1 MDKVISDFIDSINF
15 GEPKTF
21 RNMTVIPLLTQA
33 DHVPEFLTL
42 KRALGA
48 RLLVVTEVSASG
60 SVPELLA
67 KNSADV
73 PVLLLDGE
81 ELTGAKQNR
90 VLNATILLR
99 EKSETVV
106 PVSCTEHGRWHY
118 SKADFDD
125 SGIVMARGARENKVK
140 GVTQNLRNDRSY
152 RSDQGKVWDDI
163 ALMSREAGVR
173 SATGAMRDVYESHK
187 AGLDAY
193 IDAFPLRE
201 AQKGI
206 FILIGGTVVGFD
218 IVALSSAY
226 ADLHTKLVMS
236 YAMDALVDRRKANG
250 ADHERSARQFF
261 QAVFL
266 CREEKYRSVGYGT
279 DYRFENETA
288 VGSAL
293 VYLEKVVH
301 MAFFK
306 TTGPVVTENMSG
318 AGQRRA
324 NRSRRA

>member
-1 MDKVISDFIDSINF
+1 MDKVISDYIDSIDF
-15 GEPKTF
+15 GEARTF
-21 RNMTVIPLLTQA
+21 RDMTVIPLMTAA
-33 DHVPEFLTL
+33 DDVPEFLSL
-42 KRALGA
+42 KRALEAG
-48 RLLVVTEVSASG
+48 LLVVTEVSASG

-67 KNSADV
+67 KNNADI
-73 PVLLLDGE
+73 PILLLDGE
-81 ELTGAKQNR
+81 ELSGAKQNR

-99 EKSETVV
+99 EKSETVI

-118 SKADFDD
+118 NKADFED
-125 SGIVMARGARENKVK
+125 SGIVMAKKARENKVR

-152 RSDQGKVWDDI
+152 RSDQGRVWDDI
-163 ALMSREAGVR
+163 AFMSREIGVD
-173 SATGAMRDVYESHK
+173 SATGAMRDVYESQK
-187 AGLDAY
+187 ASLDEY
-193 IDAFPLRE
+193 LKAFPLQE
-201 AQKGI
+201 GQKGI
-206 FILIGGTVVGFD
+206 LTLIGGTVVGFD

-226 ADLHTKLVMS
+226 ADLHAKLIMS
-236 YAMDALVDRRKANG
+236 YAMDAVADRRKANG
-250 ADHERSARQFF
+250 TDHERSARQFL

-293 VYLEKVVH
+293 VNLERVVH

-306 TTGPVVTENMSG
+306 TTGPAMTENMSG

-324 NRSRRA
+324 NRYRRF